1 MGPDAQRQ
9 EQQWALV
16 ELERRLS
23 NLVRV
28 GVVHEADYDQER
40 LRVRYDETPDG
51 TPVVTTWLPWAAQR
65 AGPDG
70 EWWAPE
76 QGEQVVLLSPSGD
89 LGQALV
95 LASLTQMTFPPLE
108 KVPTRHTR
116 RYADGAT
123 IVYDR
128 EAHRLEATL
137 PDEGSVSIRGGR
149 TVSVQAGRINL
160 N

>member
-1 MGPDAQRQ
+1 MISESQYRDLT
-9 EQQWALV
+9 WAV
-16 ELERRLS
+16 SELERRLS
-23 NLVRV
+23 NVVRV
-28 GVVHEADYDQER
+28 GVVHEADHAAER
-40 LRVRYDETPDG
+40 LRVRYDTATDGAPVLTGWVQWITP
-51 TPVVTTWLPWAAQR
+51 R

-70 EWWAPE
+70 DWWAPE
-76 QGEQVVLLSPSGD
+76 VGEQVVLFSPSGD

-123 IVYDR
+123 VVYDR